1 MTDGAANGGA
11 GAAPGDDPS
20 AAAEGFRAVYGAAPD
35 GVWSAP
41 GRVNLIGEHTDY
53 NDGFVMPLALP
64 HSCHVAASRRDDG
77 LLRLHSADVQGE
89 GARTI
94 ELSVADLEPPGAS
107 GDRGGW
113 AAYPA
118 GVVWALRR
126 DGLLAGAAGG
136 ADLHIASTVPTG
148 AGLSSSA
155 ALEVATAGALN
166 GLYGLGLDPQRTA
179 LLCQRAE
186 NDFVGMPC
194 GVMDQMAA
202 ACCTAGH
209 ALFLDTR
216 ELAARQVPFD
226 LSAQGLRLLVV
237 DTRVKHALS
246 DGAYAKHRAGCEA
259 AAAALGVPALRD
271 IPADGL
277 HEALE
282 RLDDPSLRPLVRHV
296 VTDDARVEET
306 VRLLDAGRTRAIG
319 PVLSAGHAS
328 LRDDFGVSCA
338 ELDLVV
344 DASATAGALGARMTG
359 GGFGGSAIVLVEAD
373 AAQAVGVAVTEAFA
387 AAGYRAPR
395 VFEAVAGEGARRLA

>member
-1 MTDGAANGGA
+1 MSLV
-11 GAAPGDDPS
+11 GDS
-20 AAAEGFRAVYGAAPD
+20 VEGFREVYGTAPD
-35 GVWSAP
+35 GVWAAP

-64 HSCHVAASRRDDG
+64 QSCRVSAARRDDG
-77 LLRLHSADVQGE
+77 VLRLHSADIE
-89 GARTI
+89 GRRGRSV
-94 ELSVADLEPPGAS
+94 ELPVEELTPPGAT

-126 DGLLAGAAGG
+126 AGLQVGG

-155 ALEVATAGALN
+155 ALEVATAVALDD
-166 GLYGLGLDPQRTA
+166 LYGLGLDRRRLAQ
-179 LLCQRAE
+179 LCQAAE
-186 NDFVGMPC
+186 NDFAGMPC
-194 GVMDQMAA
+194 GVMDQMAS

-216 ELAARQVPFD
+216 ELALRHVPFD
-226 LSAQGLRLLVV
+226 LDAQGLRLLVV

-246 DGAYAKHRAGCEA
+246 DGAYADHRSGCEA

-271 IPADGL
+271 VAPAELDA
-277 HEALE
+277 ALA
-282 RLDDPSLRPLVRHV
+282 RLDGDPELRPLVRLVRHV
-296 VTDDARVEET
+296 VTDDARVEEA
-306 VRLLDAGRTRAIG
+306 VRLLDAGETRAIG

-344 DASATAGALGARMTG
+344 DAAIDAGAWGARMTG
-359 GGFGGSAIVLVEAD
+359 GGFGGSAIVLTEAD
-373 AAQAVGVAVTEAFA
+373 AAEAVGTAVEDAFA
-387 AAGYRAPR
+387 LAGHRPPR
-395 VFEAVAGEGARRLA
+395 IFQAEPSEGAHRLDER